1 MRTLLVVLL
10 LASSL
15 VAQSTAPTPSPA
27 PQAPAGHGMLNNP
40 EKFADAH
47 LAAVDR
53 AVTLTDAQKPKL
65 RAIFLDE
72 AKKLGTILGDAT
84 LTDQQRGTKV
94 QSLHFATIHRVA
106 AELTAE
112 QREKF
117 FNFMPEAR
125 PRPGVVQN

>member
-1 MRTLLVVLL
+1 MRTLLAILFLSATL
-10 LASSL
+10 LA
-15 VAQSTAPTPSPA
+15 QTPA
-27 PQAPAGHGMLNNP
+27 PQPPAGHGILNNP

-53 AVTLTDAQKPKL
+53 AVTLTDAQKPRL

-72 AKKLGTILGDAT
+72 AKRLGTILGDAA
-84 LTDQQRGTKV
+84 LTDQVRGRKI
-94 QSLHFATIHRVA
+94 QSLHLATVHRVA
-106 AELTAE
+106 VELTPQ

>member
-1 MRTLLVVLL
+1 MRTLFVVLI
-10 LASSL
+10 LATSML
-15 VAQSTAPTPSPA
+15 AQSVPPTQPNSQA
-27 PQAPAGHGMLNNP
+27 PQSILSNP

-53 AVTLTDAQKPKL
+53 AVTLTDAQKPRL

-72 AKKLGTILGDAT
+72 AQKLGRVLGD
-84 LTDQQRGTKV
+84 TKV
-94 QSLHFATIHRVA
+94 TDDQRQRSIQSLHLATVHLVA
-106 AELTAE
+106 AELTPE
-112 QREKF
+112 QRQKF

>member
-1 MRTLLVVLL
+1 MRTFIAILI
-10 LASSL
+10 LAASML
-15 VAQSTAPTPSPA
+15 A
-27 PQAPAGHGMLNNP
+27 QAPAGHGILGNP

-53 AVTLTDAQKPKL
+53 AVTLTDAQKPRL
-65 RAIFLDE
+65 RVIFVNE
-72 AKKLGTILGDAT
+72 AKKLGTIFGDAS
-84 LTDQQRGTKV
+84 LTDVQRQRSI
-94 QSLHFATIHRVA
+94 QSLHLATVHQVA
-106 AELTAE
+106 AELTPE